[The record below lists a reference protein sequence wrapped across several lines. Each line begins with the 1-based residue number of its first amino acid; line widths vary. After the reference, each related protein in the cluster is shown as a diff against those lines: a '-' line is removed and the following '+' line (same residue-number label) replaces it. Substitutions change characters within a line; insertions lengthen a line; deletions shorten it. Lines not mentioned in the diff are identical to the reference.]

1 MRHGAMNCIGCGER
15 IPVREGD
22 NGTIHAPCA
31 WCGLPT
37 YAKRGTRA
45 ARMLASKTEWEAGEG
60 GEPAPVPAKPAAPPA
75 AAAPKKEA
83 APARA
88 RSSVF
93 DL

>member
-1 MRHGAMNCIGCGER
+1 MRHGAMQCIGCGER

-45 ARMLASKTEWEAGEG
+45 ARMLASKTEWEAEG
-60 GEPAPVPAKPAAPPA
+60 GEPAPAKP

-83 APARA
+83 APDRA